1 MFAYFTKINSKSYTK
16 NGNAECYCS
25 IDISY
30 CFCNTV
36 SEVINLENNIFITRA
51 RHAWPEPGGFAI
63 NRPYGLKEYTFLRF
77 HGSVKLLVN
86 GELVTTTPGSCIFYG
101 VDTPQWFQS
110 PEPLTH
116 DWMHMTGDVGKSL
129 EMAGLQLNT
138 LYSLGNSQF
147 VTAILREIEFEL
159 LSNPGENTP
168 LVQLKYQELLI
179 KLARAVGRELP
190 EGEIKPTVKTQM
202 RQVRSHIFARL
213 DQNWTVQEMAEL
225 AFISASRFHTVY
237 RTVFGISPMDDLI
250 HARIDM
256 AKNRLCNSDET
267 VANLAMELGY
277 RNVTHFCRQFKKIT
291 GLTPLEFRKKQY
303 GQR

>member
-1 MFAYFTKINSKSYTK
+1 METMVY
-16 NGNAECYCS
+16 
-25 IDISY
+25 
-30 CFCNTV
+30 
-36 SEVINLENNIFITRA
+36 ITRA

-77 HGSVKLLVN
+77 HGSVTILVD
-86 GELVTTTPGSCIFYG
+86 GQLVTTAPGSCIFYG
-101 VDTPQWFQS
+101 ADTPQWFQS

-116 DWMHMTGDVGKSL
+116 DWMHMTGDVAESL
-129 EMAGLQLNT
+129 ETAGLRLNT
-138 LYSLGNSQF
+138 LYTPGNSQF

-159 LSNPGENTP
+159 LGNPGENTP

-179 KLARAVGRELP
+179 KLARAVNREIP
-190 EGEIKPTVKTQM
+190 DSEIKPTVKAQM

-213 DQNWTVQEMAEL
+213 DHHWTVQEMAEL

-256 AKNRLCNSDET
+256 AKNRLYNSDES
-267 VANLAMELGY
+267 VGALATELGY
-277 RNVTHFCRQFKKIT
+277 RNVTHFCRQFKHIT
-291 GLTPLEFRKKQY
+291 GSTPLEFRKSQAA
-303 GQR
+303 QP